1 MKRNILAICAL
12 AATASLMAQSYQ
24 VVVTTKDG
32 EKKVIA
38 ADDITDIKFANAPQ
52 YIKAGTFIEGLY
64 SPNATNATYDFTIA
78 TEEPDAEGQPS
89 AVGGVQLSLSMNA
102 PLSDEAQNA
111 ILPEGYYRIGNG
123 ESYTFTPSGSA
134 VWIRFD
140 EGADDVAVG
149 YVVGGTVDVKHDNGN
164 YDIRAELDLLDGTQI
179 AVAYY
184 GDLKFRVGASGSVD
198 FEEDQ
203 DVQFTEGQGRVWAN
217 WFNPFCDD
225 GSLQFFTGRFDA
237 GGAQLEGYCLYL
249 SYYMPKDDIHTS
261 TWKPVVTDGV
271 YNVDPRERITG
282 QTYLPYTLMRG
293 SKMEMFGQATAVG
306 SYLTY
311 LAADGRVS
319 LATIKE
325 GTLTVSDGGTKFV
338 FDFVADNGIKITGSY
353 DKKPYIV
360 NYINNSNQPEC
371 PDNLT
376 GDYTFSKW
384 ADDAVILDD
393 NLGDYIIQ
401 GLNSHVIIISDP
413 KMTKGDYLSID
424 VFSEG
429 DQIKD
434 GTYTIDNSL
443 QDMTGLKGY
452 VNFQGGMAF
461 SWYGDLDSTDEEG
474 YQSILAPVCGGSFT
488 VTTLDNGQRKFDFD
502 LRDLKGN
509 KMTGSITRN
518 VHYASESDQAAAKV
532 ERSHAR
538 ALGQMKRSWGSN
550 RTDAAPRQLIR
561 K

>member
-1 MKRNILAICAL
+1 
-12 AATASLMAQSYQ
+12 
-24 VVVTTKDG
+24 
-32 EKKVIA
+32 
-38 ADDITDIKFANAPQ
+38 
-52 YIKAGTFIEGLY
+52 
-64 SPNATNATYDFTIA
+64 
-78 TEEPDAEGQPS
+78 
-89 AVGGVQLSLSMNA
+89 MNA

-384 ADDAVILDD
+384 ADDAVILDY